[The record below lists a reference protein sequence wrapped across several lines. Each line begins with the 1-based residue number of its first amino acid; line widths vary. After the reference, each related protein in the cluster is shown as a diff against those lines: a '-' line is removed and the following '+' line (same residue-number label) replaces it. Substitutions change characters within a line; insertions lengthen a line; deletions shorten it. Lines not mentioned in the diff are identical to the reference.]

1 MRRRE
6 FIGLIGGAVAWPIK
20 ARAQQ
25 SRPMRRVGFL
35 RVGPPPP
42 AFIDGFRQ
50 GMRERGL
57 IEGQHFVIE
66 YGLAKSAAQ
75 IPDVATELVTRR
87 LDVLFASGAPSVLPA
102 RDVAGRTPVV
112 FVATIDPVAAG
123 LVTSLARHDQNIS
136 GMTSISG
143 DVIAKRLQMIKEVIP
158 TLNRVALLVRES
170 SPDTAQYVRESQTA
184 ARNLGVELQIEIE
197 RNPTDLEGIFVAVRS
212 ANALVVA
219 DDAEFTAQR
228 DEIAEL
234 ALRNRLPS
242 VSGLRE
248 LAEAGGLMAYGASF
262 GDLYRRAASHI
273 QNSTGCQGF
282 RSSDRTTS
290 EVRVRTEHAD
300 GQIAWPLNSA
310 ITASPRRRG
319 YRVRRVTSG
328 FGTKRTCRQRCRMSA
343 PRGILL
349 QKSQKPQLLN
359 SRQRTKQATIAAR

>member
-1 MRRRE
+1 M
-6 FIGLIGGAVAWPIK
+6 

-25 SRPMRRVGFL
+25 SEPMRRVGFR

-87 LDVLFASGAPSVLPA
+87 LDVLFASGTPSVLPA
-102 RDVAGRTPVV
+102 RDAAGRTPVV

-123 LVTSLARHDQNIS
+123 LVTSLARHDQNIT
-136 GMTSISG
+136 GMTSIST
-143 DVIAKRLQMIKEVIP
+143 DVIAKRLQMIKEVVP
-158 TLNRVALLVRES
+158 ALNKVALLVRES

-184 ARNLGVELQIEIE
+184 ARYLGVELQIEIE
-197 RNPTDLEGIFVAVRS
+197 RNPTDLVAARS

-228 DEIAEL
+228 VEIAEL
-234 ALRNRLPS
+234 ALRNRLPT

-262 GDLYRRAASHI
+262 GDLYRRAASHVSKI
-273 QNSTGCQGF
+273 LHGAKA
-282 RSSDRTTS
+282 SDLPIEQPVKFEFVMNMRTAKLLGLS
-290 EVRVRTEHAD
+290 IPPSLLALADEVIE
-300 GQIAWPLNSA
+300 
-310 ITASPRRRG
+310 
-319 YRVRRVTSG
+319 
-328 FGTKRTCRQRCRMSA
+328 
-343 PRGILL
+343 
-349 QKSQKPQLLN
+349 
-359 SRQRTKQATIAAR
+359 